1 MTGADHT
8 FYALTRLHGIPDRV
22 KLTLGDLLLILIG
35 YASDPHPL
43 FRPHGRGLH
52 CAARA
57 CSELR
62 RRAFGPTGDVRSDI
76 AVGLGV
82 RSVLADVRG
91 GVLRTVSILPEP
103 PWRRG
108 LPPSQ

>member
-1 MTGADHT
+1 MAFPAGSNS
-8 FYALTRLHGIPDRV
+8 F
-22 KLTLGDLLLILIG
+22 GDLLLILIG
-35 YASDPHPL
+35 YTSDPHPL
-43 FRPHGRGLH
+43 FWPHGGGLH
-52 CAARA
+52 CAAGA
-57 CSELR
+57 CCELR

-76 AVGLGV
+76 AIGLGG

-91 GVLRTVSILPEP
+91 GMLRTVSILPEP